1 MRVGTVRC
9 GGGFAD
15 VSDGEYSGRSVAIK
29 RLRMSE
35 VNSNRAFKVPLI
47 NLVRHRRSSYPVF
60 MSRGHRLE
68 TLVPSK
74 HLASVGRFCVC
85 RLALPLHR
93 HWLDA
98 QWERGAVHKVRSRS
112 KPPTI
117 GEITC
122 HSLDLPLIHPFLL
135 AFRGHGGRNLS
146 PRTQDCSWRSQR
158 GECSSLGPP
167 LISLTSK
174 AKKHPRW
181 WCRCRSCGGFR
192 THDYDRSQHCRS
204 I

>member
-1 MRVGTVRC
+1 MLRLLFKISKTRGIVPTSYILPLELVRVGTVRC
-9 GGGFAD
+9 GGGFGD

-29 RLRMSE
+29 RLRTSE

-93 HWLDA
+93 H
-98 QWERGAVHKVRSRS
+98 
-112 KPPTI
+112 
-117 GEITC
+117 
-122 HSLDLPLIHPFLL
+122 
-135 AFRGHGGRNLS
+135 
-146 PRTQDCSWRSQR
+146 
-158 GECSSLGPP
+158 
-167 LISLTSK
+167 
-174 AKKHPRW
+174 
-181 WCRCRSCGGFR
+181 
-192 THDYDRSQHCRS
+192 
-204 I
+204 